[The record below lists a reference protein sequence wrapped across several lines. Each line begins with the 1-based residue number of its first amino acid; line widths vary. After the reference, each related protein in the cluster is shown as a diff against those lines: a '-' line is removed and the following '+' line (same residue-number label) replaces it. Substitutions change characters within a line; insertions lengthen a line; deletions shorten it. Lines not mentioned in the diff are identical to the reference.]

1 MKPFCLEG
9 NPTVL
14 IGNVVFPT
22 SKDGKNP
29 GPAGAGLHRG
39 GLAMG
44 RLLGGLMAASLLL
57 TLGLVPV
64 AAENPPAPAKSQAPA
79 KTLEGTVSIS
89 GAWALYPMTVK
100 WAEEFQ
106 KIYPKIKLD
115 ISAGGAGKGMA
126 DALAGVVD
134 IGMVS
139 RAVYPAEIEKGAW
152 WIAVTKDAV
161 VPTMNAKNPFLK
173 DLAAKGVK
181 RETFIDMYIT
191 EKIKTW
197 GEILGT
203 TAKEPVHVYTRS
215 DACGAADTWAG
226 FMGKKQEDLLGV
238 GVYGD
243 PGLTQAVKKDRLGV
257 GYNNIGYAY
266 DGKTKKPLAG
276 IALLPIDVN
285 GNGTIDKEEDCYAT
299 RDDIIKAIDEGR
311 YPSPP
316 ARNLHF
322 VTKGSPTRE
331 VVREFV
337 RWVLTDGQQYVP
349 EAGYITL
356 TPATLKEQM
365 DKLEGKVEV
374 KPEVKPE
381 TKTESKSPAQP
392 EGSSGK

>member
-1 MKPFCLEG
+1 
-9 NPTVL
+9 
-14 IGNVVFPT
+14 
-22 SKDGKNP
+22 
-29 GPAGAGLHRG
+29 
-39 GLAMG
+39 MG
-44 RLLGGLMAASLLL
+44 RLLVAMAVASLLL
-57 TLGLVPV
+57 SLALGPAV
-64 AAENPPAPAKSQAPA
+64 AETPSTPAAPPAPAKN
-79 KTLEGTVSIS
+79 LEGRVSIS

-106 KIYPKIKLD
+106 KIYPKVKLD

-161 VPTMNAKNPFLK
+161 VPTINAKNPFLK

-181 RETFIDMYIT
+181 RETFIDMWIT

-197 GEILGT
+197 GEVLGT

-226 FMGKKQEDLLGV
+226 FMGKKQEDLGGI

-243 PGLTQAVKKDRLGV
+243 PGLTEAVKKDNLGV

-266 DGKTKKPLAG
+266 DGKTKKPLDG

-285 GNGTIDKEEDCYAT
+285 GNGLVDKEENCYAT
-299 RDDIIKAIDEGR
+299 RDDIIKAIDKADTHPR
-311 YPSPP
+311 PP
-316 ARNLHF
+316 ATCTSSARA
-322 VTKGSPTRE
+322 TRPA
-331 VVREFV
+331 
-337 RWVLTDGQQYVP
+337 RWC
-349 EAGYITL
+349 A
-356 TPATLKEQM
+356 
-365 DKLEGKVEV
+365 
-374 KPEVKPE
+374 
-381 TKTESKSPAQP
+381 S
-392 EGSSGK
+392 SSGGF

>member
-1 MKPFCLEG
+1 
-9 NPTVL
+9 
-14 IGNVVFPT
+14 
-22 SKDGKNP
+22 
-29 GPAGAGLHRG
+29 
-39 GLAMG
+39 MG
-44 RLLGGLMAASLLL
+44 RLLGGLVAASLLL
-57 TLGLVPV
+57 SLGLSP
-64 AAENPPAPAKSQAPA
+64 AGAENPPAPAKNL
-79 KTLEGTVSIS
+79 KGTVTIS

-106 KIYPKIKLD
+106 KIHPKVKID

-152 WIAVTKDAV
+152 WIAVTRDAV
-161 VPTMNAKNPFLK
+161 VPTINAKNPFLK
-173 DLAAKGVK
+173 DLATMGVK
-181 RETFIDMYIT
+181 RETFIDMWIT

-197 GEILGT
+197 GEVLGT
-203 TAKEPVHVYTRS
+203 TAKEPVRVYTRS

-226 FMGKKQEDLLGV
+226 FMGKKQEDLLGI

-243 PGLTQAVKKDRLGV
+243 PGLTEAVKKDNLGV

-266 DGKTKKPLAG
+266 DGKTKKPLDG

-299 RDDIIKAIDEGR
+299 RDDIVKAIDEGR

-316 ARNLHF
+316 ARDLHF
-322 VTKGSPTRE
+322 VTKGNPTRE
-331 VVREFV
+331 VVRAFMN
-337 RWVLTDGQQYVP
+337 WVLTDGQKYVP
-349 EAGYITL
+349 DAGYINL
-356 TPATLKEQM
+356 TQAKIKEQM

-374 KPEVKPE
+374 KPE
-381 TKTESKSPAQP
+381 TNTESKLPAKP
-392 EGSSGK
+392 EGSSSGK